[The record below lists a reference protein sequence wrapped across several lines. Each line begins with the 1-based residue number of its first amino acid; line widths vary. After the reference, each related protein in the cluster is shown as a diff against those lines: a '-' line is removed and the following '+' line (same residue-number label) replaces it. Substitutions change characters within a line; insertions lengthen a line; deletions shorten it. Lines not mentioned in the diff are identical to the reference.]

1 MNNTFVYFSIL
12 VSSNND
18 TSISSQA
25 KPQTHENVVIDEL
38 KEIIPTNALG
48 DIVDNKIDYKNIN
61 DQIKNELVA
70 LDIQEIE
77 SPLKSTAL
85 KTSTVLSIDE
95 NTENKEK
102 TPLIRNLS
110 KQNSLDSNQETCKA
124 IDSKTFTHSLENDNS
139 STENKENGEKQQ
151 LLLIVDNTKP
161 IHDIVIE
168 KIKTV
173 EYLKPIQSI
182 SHDTPSS
189 DLSDT
194 DLSEKQEKILFNESG
209 VDESSRDERDE
220 ASEIENFDLSS
231 CGEDSLEAM
240 YYMLRKNEIIMDK
253 NKLIKPATTMKC
265 EEEKIAFPEKATENL
280 ENVFREVSGRKTITC
295 SNGSM
300 NSSVD
305 DVVLKQIS
313 SDSDGLQ
320 LHVIQNSE
328 IESCSE
334 QKICSMNRDS
344 HCSAADTT
352 DDEYLNPIIYSVEK
366 NENSLN
372 EMQTVEQQNVNDL
385 TLSDDKTDELELDDM
400 VVGNI
405 ERKILASSLSEADS
419 DYMPIAKR
427 LTKDD
432 FNVSTAFEHMM
443 RTESTDESDS
453 TYESAATK
461 IQAGARGFLTRRRL
475 QKSSTTGTS
484 ADKYSSIGNAAI
496 DNSLDYFAEQHELLS
511 ETNESETSTLKRL
524 LQTED
529 TFNLETMESI
539 DESNNNIQG
548 ITEITFEQR
557 KEHSIGESTSII
569 IDESYEEALIFSPE
583 NNESGSETALRRLT
597 LQRGIAM
604 QRNSTPESEQQP
616 NEKRKTNQEVDNK
629 TELLKTDNSSVDQ
642 KPNKPMNHGT
652 YLLISITEKLFKL

>member
-1 MNNTFVYFSIL
+1 M
-12 VSSNND
+12 
-18 TSISSQA
+18 
-25 KPQTHENVVIDEL
+25 KPQAHENVVIDEL
-38 KEIIPTNALG
+38 KKIIPTNALG

-61 DQIKNELVA
+61 DQMKNELVA
-70 LDIQEIE
+70 LDINERILSTQLPDIQEIE

-85 KTSTVLSIDE
+85 KTFTVLSIDE

-110 KQNSLDSNQETCKA
+110 KQNSLDSNQKTCKT
-124 IDSKTFTHSLENDNS
+124 IDIKTFTHPLESDNS
-139 STENKENGEKQQ
+139 STENKENCEKQQ

-240 YYMLRKNEIIMDK
+240 YYMLRKNEIVMDK
-253 NKLIKPATTMKC
+253 NKLIKPATTIKC

-280 ENVFREVSGRKTITC
+280 ENVFREVSGKKTMTC

-344 HCSAADTT
+344 HCSATDTT

-372 EMQTVEQQNVNDL
+372 EMQTVEQQNANDL
-385 TLSDDKTDELELDDM
+385 TLSDYKTDELELDDM

-419 DYMPIAKR
+419 DYMPIATTAPNAKR

-539 DESNNNIQG
+539 DESNTNIQG

-569 IDESYEEALIFSPE
+569 IDESYEDTLIMSPE

-616 NEKRKTNQEVDNK
+616 NEKRKTNQEVNNK
-629 TELLKTDNSSVDQ
+629 TELSKTGNNRVDQ
-642 KPNKPMNHGT
+642 KPNKSKNHGS
-652 YLLISITEKLFKL
+652 YLLISITKK